1 MNNIRLILATLAI
14 ALTPFVMKAQSV
26 SPYSMYGYGIIG
38 DHATSMQRQMGG
50 VGYAMNSGRQI
61 NVMNPASYASI
72 DSITFLF
79 DLGADVAFIH
89 RTEGN

>member
-1 MNNIRLILATLAI
+1 
-14 ALTPFVMKAQSV
+14 
-26 SPYSMYGYGIIG
+26 
-38 DHATSMQRQMGG
+38 
-50 VGYAMNSGRQI
+50 MNSGRQI

-89 RTEGN
+89 RTEGNKKENTTGGGVSYLTMQFPITKYMGASLGLLP